1 MATIST
7 LSNAV
12 GAGTH
17 PSRGVRQM
25 PYVVENII
33 DLAAAVTA
41 KGSALAAADVIE
53 ALQIPA
59 QSVVLAAGFEIIST
73 VTGSCTV
80 SLGVTGVTAA
90 AYVSAFGVTGSLA
103 VGDYATPATAGYPIV
118 TKAADTLDLLLV
130 TETTTLSAGKIRVF
144 AVICD
149 IVDRRDNSGLSVDR
163 DQLA

>member
-1 MATIST
+1 MATITT

-12 GAGTH
+12 GAATQ
-17 PSRGVRQM
+17 PVRSIRNV
-25 PYVVENII
+25 PYVVENTIS
-33 DLAAAVTA
+33 LAAAVTA

-59 QSVVLAAGFEIIST
+59 QSIVLAAGFEITSA

-90 AYVSAFGVTGSLA
+90 AYVSAFGVTGSLS

-130 TETTTLSAGKIRVF
+130 TETTTLSAGSVRVF
-144 AVICD
+144 AVI
-149 IVDRRDNSGLSVDR
+149 VDAQDRVGPASVDR
-163 DQLA
+163 EQLA

>member
-1 MATIST
+1 MATITT

-12 GAGTH
+12 GAGTQ
-17 PSRGVRQM
+17 PSRALRNM
-25 PYVVENII
+25 PYVVENTINF
-33 DLAAAVTA
+33 ASAVTA

-59 QSVVLAAGFEIIST
+59 QSIVLAAGFEVLSA

-90 AYVSAFGVTGSLA
+90 AYVSAFGVTSSLA

-118 TKAADTLDLLLV
+118 TKSADTLDLLLV
-130 TETTTLSAGKIRVF
+130 TETTTLSAGSIRVF
-144 AVICD
+144 AVI
-149 IVDRRDNSGLSVDR
+149 VDATDRIGPASVSR
-163 DQLA
+163 TQI

>member
-1 MATIST
+1 MATITT

-12 GAGTH
+12 GAGTS
-17 PSRGVRQM
+17 PVRSVRNM
-25 PYVVENII
+25 PYVVENTIS
-33 DLAAAVTA
+33 LAAAVTA

-59 QSVVLAAGFEIIST
+59 QSIVLAAGFEITSA

-90 AYVSAFGVTGSLA
+90 AYVSAFGVTGSLS

-130 TETTTLSAGKIRVF
+130 TETTTLSAGSIRVF
-144 AVICD
+144 AVI
-149 IVDRRDNSGLSVDR
+149 VDASDRVGPASVDR
-163 DQLA
+163 EQLA

>member
-1 MATIST
+1 MATITT

-17 PSRGVRQM
+17 PRRSVRPM
-25 PYVVENII
+25 PYVVENTIS
-33 DLAAAVTA
+33 LAAAVTA

-59 QSVVLAAGFEIIST
+59 QSIVLAAGFEITSAI
-73 VTGSCTV
+73 TGSCTV

-90 AYVSAFGVTGSLA
+90 AYVSAFGVTGSLS

-130 TETTTLSAGKIRVF
+130 TETTTLSAGSIRVF
-144 AVICD
+144 AVI
-149 IVDRRDNSGLSVDR
+149 VDAQDKTGPASVDR
-163 DQLA
+163 EQLA

>member
-1 MATIST
+1 MATITT

-17 PSRGVRQM
+17 PSRSVRPM
-25 PYVVENII
+25 PYVVENTIS
-33 DLAAAVTA
+33 LAAAVTA

-59 QSVVLAAGFEIIST
+59 QSIVLAAGYEVTGT

-90 AYVSAFGVTGSLA
+90 AYVSAFAVTGSTA
-103 VGDYATPATAGYPIV
+103 VGTYATPATAGYPIV
-118 TKAADTLDLLLV
+118 SQAADTLDLLLV
-130 TETTTLSAGKIRVF
+130 TETTTLSAGSIRVF
-144 AVICD
+144 AVIVD
-149 IVDRRDNSGLSVDR
+149 AQDKIVTASVDR
-163 DQLA
+163 EQLA

>member
-1 MATIST
+1 MATITT

-17 PSRGVRQM
+17 PSRSIRPV
-25 PYVVENII
+25 PYVVENTIS
-33 DLAAAVTA
+33 LAAAVTA

-59 QSVVLAAGFEIIST
+59 QSIVLAAGFEITSAI
-73 VTGSCTV
+73 TGSCTV

-90 AYVSAFGVTGSLA
+90 AYVSAFGVTGSLS

-130 TETTTLSAGKIRVF
+130 TETTTLSAGSIRVF
-144 AVICD
+144 AVI
-149 IVDRRDNSGLSVDR
+149 VDAQDKTGPASADR
-163 DQLA
+163 EQLA

>member
-1 MATIST
+1 MATITT

-12 GAGTH
+12 GSGLQ
-17 PSRGVRQM
+17 PVRSVRNM
-25 PYVVENII
+25 PYMVENTINF
-33 DLAAAVTA
+33 ASAVTA

-59 QSVVLAAGFEIIST
+59 QSIVLAAGFEVLSA

-90 AYVSAFGVTGSLA
+90 AYVSAFGVTSSLS

-118 TKAADTLDLLLV
+118 TKSADTLDLLLV
-130 TETTTLSAGKIRVF
+130 TETTTLSAGSLRVF
-144 AVICD
+144 AL
-149 IVDRRDNSGLSVDR
+149 IVDAQDRVGPASVDR
-163 DQLA
+163 EQLA

>member
-1 MATIST
+1 MATITT

-12 GAGTH
+12 GSGLQ
-17 PSRGVRQM
+17 PVRSIRNV
-25 PYVVENII
+25 PYMVENTIN
-33 DLAAAVTA
+33 LASAVTA

-59 QSVVLAAGFEIIST
+59 QSIVIAAGFEVT
-73 VTGSCTV
+73 GAVTGSCTV

-130 TETTTLSAGKIRVF
+130 TETTTLSAGSLRVF
-144 AVICD
+144 ALV
-149 IVDRRDNSGLSVDR
+149 VDAQDRVGPASVDR
-163 DQLA
+163 EQLA

>member
-1 MATIST
+1 MATITT

-17 PSRGVRQM
+17 PSRSIRPV
-25 PYVVENII
+25 PYVVENTIS
-33 DLAAAVTA
+33 LAAAVTA

-59 QSVVLAAGFEIIST
+59 QSIVLAAGFEITSAI
-73 VTGSCTV
+73 TGSCTV

-90 AYVSAFGVTGSLA
+90 AYVSAFGVTGSLS

-130 TETTTLSAGKIRVF
+130 TETTTLSAGSIRVF
-144 AVICD
+144 AVL
-149 IVDRRDNSGLSVDR
+149 VDAQDKTGPASVDR
-163 DQLA
+163 EQLA

>member
-1 MATIST
+1 MSTITT

-12 GAGTH
+12 GSGLQ
-17 PSRGVRQM
+17 PVRSVRNM
-25 PYVVENII
+25 PYMVENTINF
-33 DLAAAVTA
+33 ASAVTA

-59 QSVVLAAGFEIIST
+59 QSIVLAAGFEVISA

-118 TKAADTLDLLLV
+118 TKSADTLDLLLV
-130 TETTTLSAGKIRVF
+130 TETTTLSAGSIRVF
-144 AVICD
+144 AL
-149 IVDRRDNSGLSVDR
+149 IVDAQDRVGPASVDR
-163 DQLA
+163 EQLA

>member
-1 MATIST
+1 MATITT

-12 GAGTH
+12 GAGLH
-17 PSRGVRQM
+17 PSRSIRNV
-25 PYVVENII
+25 PYMVENTIS
-33 DLAAAVTA
+33 LAAAVTA

-59 QSVVLAAGFEIIST
+59 QSIVIAAGFEIVSA

-130 TETTTLSAGKIRVF
+130 TETTTLSAGSIRVF
-144 AVICD
+144 ALV
-149 IVDRRDNSGLSVDR
+149 VDAQDRVGPASVDR
-163 DQLA
+163 EQLA

>member
-1 MATIST
+1 MATITT

-12 GAGTH
+12 GAGTQ
-17 PSRGVRQM
+17 PSRSVRPQ
-25 PYVVENII
+25 PYVVENTIS
-33 DLAAAVTA
+33 LAAAVTA

-59 QSVVLAAGFEIIST
+59 QSIVLAAGFEITSAI
-73 VTGSCTV
+73 TGSCTV

-90 AYVSAFGVTGSLA
+90 AYVSAFGVTGSLS

-130 TETTTLSAGKIRVF
+130 TETTTLSAGSIRVF
-144 AVICD
+144 AVL
-149 IVDRRDNSGLSVDR
+149 VDAQDKTGPASVDR
-163 DQLA
+163 EQLA

>member
-1 MATIST
+1 MATITT

-12 GAGTH
+12 GAGTS
-17 PSRGVRQM
+17 PVRSVRNM
-25 PYVVENII
+25 PYVVENTIS
-33 DLAAAVTA
+33 LAAAVTA

-59 QSVVLAAGFEIIST
+59 QSIVLAAGFEITSA

-90 AYVSAFGVTGSLA
+90 AYVSAFGVTGSLS

-130 TETTTLSAGKIRVF
+130 TETTTLSAGSIRVF
-144 AVICD
+144 AVI
-149 IVDRRDNSGLSVDR
+149 VDASDKVGPASVDR
-163 DQLA
+163 EQLA

>member
-1 MATIST
+1 MATITT

-12 GAGTH
+12 GAGTQ
-17 PSRGVRQM
+17 PARSVRNV
-25 PYVVENII
+25 PYMVENTIN
-33 DLAAAVTA
+33 LASAVTA

-59 QSVVLAAGFEIIST
+59 QSIVLAAGFEVTSA

-103 VGDYATPATAGYPIV
+103 VGDYATPAAAGYPIV

-130 TETTTLSAGKIRVF
+130 TETTTLSAGSLRVF
-144 AVICD
+144 AVI
-149 IVDRRDNSGLSVDR
+149 VDAADRVGPASVDR
-163 DQLA
+163 EQLA

>member
-1 MATIST
+1 MATITT
-7 LSNAV
+7 LSNAA
-12 GAGTH
+12 GAGLQ
-17 PSRGVRQM
+17 PSVTLRSR
-25 PYVVENII
+25 PYMVENTINF
-33 DLAAAVTA
+33 ASAVTA

-59 QSVVLAAGFEIIST
+59 QSIVIAAGFEILSA

-118 TKAADTLDLLLV
+118 TKSADTLDLLLV
-130 TETTTLSAGKIRVF
+130 TETTTLSAGSIRVF
-144 AVICD
+144 AL
-149 IVDRRDNSGLSVDR
+149 IVDAQDRVGPASVDR
-163 DQLA
+163 EQLA

>member
-7 LSNAV
+7 LSNPV

-25 PYVVENII
+25 PYVAENII

-59 QSVVLAAGFEIIST
+59 QSVVLAAGFEIISAI
-73 VTGSCTV
+73 TGSCTV

-149 IVDRRDNSGLSVDR
+149 IVDRRDNLGLSVDR

>member
-1 MATIST
+1 MATITT

-12 GAGTH
+12 GSGLQ
-17 PSRGVRQM
+17 PVRSIRNV
-25 PYVVENII
+25 PYMVENTIS
-33 DLAAAVTA
+33 LAAAVTA

-59 QSVVLAAGFEIIST
+59 QSIVIAAGFEVT
-73 VTGSCTV
+73 GAVTGSCTV

-130 TETTTLSAGKIRVF
+130 TETTTLSAGSIRVF
-144 AVICD
+144 AL
-149 IVDRRDNSGLSVDR
+149 IVDAQDRVGPASVDR
-163 DQLA
+163 EQLA

>member
-1 MATIST
+1 MATITT

-17 PSRGVRQM
+17 PSRSVRPM
-25 PYVVENII
+25 PYVVENTIS
-33 DLAAAVTA
+33 LAAAVTA

-59 QSVVLAAGFEIIST
+59 QSIVLAAGFEITSAI
-73 VTGSCTV
+73 TGSCTV

-90 AYVSAFGVTGSLA
+90 AYVSAFGVTGSLS

-130 TETTTLSAGKIRVF
+130 TETTTLSAGSIRVF
-144 AVICD
+144 AVL
-149 IVDRRDNSGLSVDR
+149 VDAQDKTGPASVDR
-163 DQLA
+163 EQLA

>member
-1 MATIST
+1 MATITT

-17 PSRGVRQM
+17 PSRSVRPM
-25 PYVVENII
+25 PYVVENTIS
-33 DLAAAVTA
+33 LAAAVTA

-59 QSVVLAAGFEIIST
+59 QSIVLAAGFEITSAI
-73 VTGSCTV
+73 TGSCTV

-90 AYVSAFGVTGSLA
+90 AYVSAFGVTGSLS

-130 TETTTLSAGKIRVF
+130 TETTTLSAGSIRVF
-144 AVICD
+144 AVI
-149 IVDRRDNSGLSVDR
+149 VDAQDKTGPASVDR
-163 DQLA
+163 EQLA

>member
-17 PSRGVRQM
+17 PSRGIRQM
-25 PYVVENII
+25 PYVVENVI

-59 QSVVLAAGFEIIST
+59 QSVVLAAGFEILT
-73 VTGSCTV
+73 AVTGSCTV

-90 AYVSAFGVTGSLA
+90 AYVSAFGVTGSLS

-118 TKAADTLDLLLV
+118 SKSADTLDLLLV
-130 TETTTLSAGKIRVF
+130 TETTTLSAGKLRVF
-144 AVICD
+144 AVISD
-149 IVDRRDNSGLSVDR
+149 VQDRREILGLSVDR

>member
-1 MATIST
+1 MATITT

-12 GAGTH
+12 GSGLQ
-17 PSRGVRQM
+17 PVRSIRNV
-25 PYVVENII
+25 PYMVENTIN
-33 DLAAAVTA
+33 LASAVTA

-59 QSVVLAAGFEIIST
+59 QSIVIAAGFEVT
-73 VTGSCTV
+73 AAVTGSCTV

-130 TETTTLSAGKIRVF
+130 TETTTLSAGSIRVF
-144 AVICD
+144 ALA
-149 IVDRRDNSGLSVDR
+149 VDAQDRVGPASVDR
-163 DQLA
+163 EQLA